1 MKHRDKLEP
10 LSYFDKLY
18 ILRGKNRALAIA
30 QGKPVVLDRL
40 ALRRH
45 VNEYYAAHPG
55 LAAAPDPVWEAVLTN
70 GEAPIDVICRAA
82 GDFSRPAA
90 PAPFRGGARPSL
102 APADGFPNCMRGQ
115 CGHPAVRPVV
125 TTDVKAVFGI
135 LRTKM
140 YENVYLCFII
150 YKKVL
155 RVWHKY
161 DRIRSKIY
169 VFSKICFFHE
179 TRN

>member
-1 MKHRDKLEP
+1 MKHGDKLEP

-90 PAPFRGGARPSL
+90 PAPLPGRRAAIPCAGGRFSELHA
-102 APADGFPNCMRGQ
+102 GTMRTSRCTAGRDDRCQ
-115 CGHPAVRPVV
+115 G
-125 TTDVKAVFGI
+125 
-135 LRTKM
+135 
-140 YENVYLCFII
+140 
-150 YKKVL
+150 
-155 RVWHKY
+155 RVWHTANKNVRKSLFVLHY
-161 DRIRSKIY
+161 I
-169 VFSKICFFHE
+169 
-179 TRN
+179 

>member
-90 PAPFRGGARPSL
+90 PTPFRGGARPSL
-102 APADGFPNCMRGQ
+102 APADGRDDRCQG
-115 CGHPAVRPVV
+115 
-125 TTDVKAVFGI
+125 
-135 LRTKM
+135 
-140 YENVYLCFII
+140 
-150 YKKVL
+150 
-155 RVWHKY
+155 RVWHTANKNVRKSLFVLHY
-161 DRIRSKIY
+161 I
-169 VFSKICFFHE
+169 
-179 TRN
+179 

>member
-102 APADGFPNCMRGQ
+102 APADGFPNCMRG
-115 CGHPAVRPVV
+115 
-125 TTDVKAVFGI
+125 TM
-135 LRTKM
+135 RTSR
-140 YENVYLCFII
+140 CTAGRDDRCQG
-150 YKKVL
+150 
-155 RVWHKY
+155 RVWHTANKNVRKSLFVLHY
-161 DRIRSKIY
+161 I
-169 VFSKICFFHE
+169 
-179 TRN
+179 

>member
-1 MKHRDKLEP
+1 MKHRDKLES

-102 APADGFPNCMRGQ
+102 ASADGFPNCMRGQ

-125 TTDVKAVFGI
+125 TTDVS
-135 LRTKM
+135 
-140 YENVYLCFII
+140 
-150 YKKVL
+150 
-155 RVWHKY
+155 RVWHTANKNVRKSLFVLHY
-161 DRIRSKIY
+161 I
-169 VFSKICFFHE
+169 
-179 TRN
+179 